1 MIESDRTSLMPLA
14 LVLVLGLA
22 LVAVSPVQ
30 AQTPAA
36 TVKDDQ
42 GNKGNIVLQSFTEGQ
57 LLAPGPFNNNAIPA
71 EDAGVRMMWYPGNA
85 AFRAG
90 RVSGTQWNDSNVGL
104 YSVAFGQNTEASGD
118 HSAAMGDGTT
128 ASGVWTTAMGD
139 GTTASGDW
147 TTAMGYNTTAATSQS
162 LTIGAYNDANTSVD
176 NSLLVAGNGSGSS
189 SRSDA
194 LVLNKSGDLRIS
206 GSLTQGSDRR
216 LKSSV
221 EPIDE
226 EILGRLAQLR
236 PVRYEFE
243 NQQTHPSGEQ
253 LGLIAQDVQAEF
265 PELVSEGA
273 GGMLSLSYSKLTA
286 VLLKGIQE
294 QQTQIEGQQAT
305 IDSLKQQV
313 RQIESVKKRLA
324 VLEAQEQP
332 ATAGWT
338 GALPLRSLALLFAG
352 VVLGAGLLHFR
363 RQ

>member
-1 MIESDRTSLMPLA
+1 
-14 LVLVLGLA
+14 
-22 LVAVSPVQ
+22 VAVSPVQ

-36 TVKDDQ
+36 TVENDE
-42 GNKGNIVLQSFTEGQ
+42 GNVVLQSFTQGQ
-57 LLAPGPFNNNAIPA
+57 LLAPGSFGNNAIPKQ
-71 EDAGVRMMWYPGNA
+71 GNGTRLMWYPGSA

-90 RVSGTQWNDSNVGL
+90 RVDDQWNDGNVGL

-118 HSAAMGDGTT
+118 HSAAMGQE
-128 ASGVWTTAMGD
+128 
-139 GTTASGDW
+139 
-147 TTAMGYNTTAATSQS
+147 TTAATNQS
-162 LTIGAYNDANTSVD
+162 LTIGAYNNANTSAG
-176 NSLLVAGNGSGSS
+176 NFLLVAGNGLGSN

-194 LVLNKSGDLRIS
+194 LVLDKDGNLEIS
-206 GSLTQGSDRR
+206 GSLSENSDRR

-226 EILGRLAQLR
+226 EILGRLAELR
-236 PVRYEFE
+236 PVRFEFKDSD
-243 NQQTHPSGEQ
+243 THPSGEQ

-338 GALPLRSLALLFAG
+338 GTLPLRSLALLFAG
-352 VVLGAGLLHFR
+352 VVLGAGLLHVR

>member
-1 MIESDRTSLMPLA
+1 MLEQNGDLTI
-14 LVLVLGLA
+14 
-22 LVAVSPVQ
+22 
-30 AQTPAA
+30 
-36 TVKDDQ
+36 
-42 GNKGNIVLQSFTEGQ
+42 
-57 LLAPGPFNNNAIPA
+57 
-71 EDAGVRMMWYPGNA
+71 
-85 AFRAG
+85 
-90 RVSGTQWNDSNVGL
+90 SGTYD
-104 YSVAFGQNTEASGD
+104 QN
-118 HSAAMGDGTT
+118 
-128 ASGVWTTAMGD
+128 
-139 GTTASGDW
+139 
-147 TTAMGYNTTAATSQS
+147 
-162 LTIGAYNDANTSVD
+162 
-176 NSLLVAGNGSGSS
+176 
-189 SRSDA
+189 
-194 LVLNKSGDLRIS
+194 
-206 GSLTQGSDRR
+206 SDRR
-216 LKSSV
+216 IKTAI
-221 EPIDE
+221 EP
-226 EILGRLAQLR
+226 LGAGTLQKLAQLR

-253 LGLIAQDVQAEF
+253 LGLIAQDVRAEF

-352 VVLGAGLLHFR
+352 VVLGAGLLHLR

>member
-36 TVKDDQ
+36 TVENDQ
-42 GNKGNIVLQSFTEGQ
+42 DKIVLQSFTQGQ
-57 LLAPGPFNNNAIPA
+57 LLAPGPFNSGAIP
-71 EDAGVRMMWYPGNA
+71 EEGSGTRLMWNPGDA

-90 RVSGTQWNDSNVGL
+90 RVNDTQWNDGNVGL
-104 YSVAFGQNTEASGD
+104 YSVAFGENTEASGD
-118 HSAAMGDGTT
+118 HSAAMGQE
-128 ASGVWTTAMGD
+128 
-139 GTTASGDW
+139 
-147 TTAMGYNTTAATSQS
+147 TTAATNQS
-162 LTIGAYNDANTSVD
+162 LTIGAYNSANTSAD

-194 LVLNKSGDLRIS
+194 LVLDKSGNLEIS
-206 GSLTQGSDRR
+206 GSLNENSDRR

-226 EILGRLAQLR
+226 GILGRLAELR
-236 PVRYEFE
+236 PVRFEFKDSD
-243 NQQTHPSGEQ
+243 THPSGEQ

-352 VVLGAGLLHFR
+352 VVLGAGLLHVR

>member
-22 LVAVSPVQ
+22 LVAVSPGQ

-36 TVKDDQ
+36 TVEDDQ
-42 GNKGNIVLQSFTEGQ
+42 GNIVLQSFTQGQ
-57 LLAPGPFNNNAIPA
+57 LLAPGPFNSGAIP
-71 EDAGVRMMWYPGNA
+71 EEGSGTRLMWNPGDA

-90 RVSGTQWNDSNVGL
+90 HVNDTQWNDGNVGL
-104 YSVAFGQNTEASGD
+104 YSVAFGENTEASGD
-118 HSAAMGDGTT
+118 YSAAMGDGTT
-128 ASGVWTTAMGD
+128 ASGLRTTAMGE
-139 GTTASGDW
+139 
-147 TTAMGYNTTAATSQS
+147 NTTAASDQS
-162 LTIGAYNDANTSVD
+162 LTIGFYNNANRSAD
-176 NSLLVAGNGSGSS
+176 NSLLVAGNGSSS

-206 GSLTQGSDRR
+206 GTLTQGSDRR

-226 EILGRLAQLR
+226 EILGRLAELR
-236 PVRYEFE
+236 PVRFEFKDSD
-243 NQQTHPSGEQ
+243 THPSGEQ

-294 QQTQIEGQQAT
+294 QQTQIEGRQAT

-332 ATAGWT
+332 ATAGCT

>member
-22 LVAVSPVQ
+22 LVAVSPGQ

-42 GNKGNIVLQSFTEGQ
+42 GNIVLQSFTQGQ
-57 LLAPGPFNNNAIPA
+57 LLAPGPFNSGAIP
-71 EDAGVRMMWYPGNA
+71 EEGNGTRLMWYPGKA

-90 RVSGTQWNDSNVGL
+90 RVDDQWNDGNVGL

-118 HSAAMGDGTT
+118 HSAAMGNG
-128 ASGVWTTAMGD
+128 
-139 GTTASGDW
+139 
-147 TTAMGYNTTAATSQS
+147 TTAATNQS
-162 LTIGAYNDANTSVD
+162 LTIGAYNSANTSA
-176 NSLLVAGNGSGSS
+176 NNFLLVAGNGSGSN

-194 LVLNKSGDLRIS
+194 LVLDKDGNLEIS
-206 GSLTQGSDRR
+206 GTLTQNSDRR

-221 EPIDE
+221 EPIGE
-226 EILGRLAQLR
+226 EILGRLAELR
-236 PVRYEFE
+236 PVRFEFRDSD
-243 NQQTHPSGEQ
+243 THPSGEQ

-352 VVLGAGLLHFR
+352 VVLGAGLLHVR

>member
-1 MIESDRTSLMPLA
+1 MIESDHTSSMPLA

-36 TVKDDQ
+36 TVEDDE
-42 GNKGNIVLQSFTEGQ
+42 GNIVLQSFTQGQ
-57 LLAPGPFNNNAIPA
+57 LLAPGPFNNNAIP
-71 EDAGVRMMWYPGNA
+71 EEGNGTRLMWYPGNA

-90 RVSGTQWNDSNVGL
+90 QVSGTQWNDANVGF
-104 YSVAFGQNTEASGD
+104 YSVAFGENTEASGD

-128 ASGVWTTAMGD
+128 ASGRWTTAMGEE
-139 GTTASGDW
+139 
-147 TTAMGYNTTAATSQS
+147 TTAATNQS
-162 LTIGAYNDANTSVD
+162 LTIGAYNDRNRGNDDANPSTGP
-176 NSLLVAGNGSGSS
+176 LFVAGNGTSG

-194 LVLNKSGDLRIS
+194 LVLEKDGDLIIS
-206 GSLTQGSDRR
+206 GNLTENSDRR
-216 LKSSV
+216 LKTAI
-221 EPIDE
+221 EP
-226 EILGRLAQLR
+226 LGAGTLRKLAQLR

-253 LGLIAQDVQAEF
+253 IGLIAQDVRKQF
-265 PELVSEGA
+265 PALVTKGS
-273 GGMLSLSYSKLTA
+273 GGSLSLAYSKVTA
-286 VLLKGIQE
+286 VLVKGLQE

-313 RQIESVKKRLA
+313 QQIESVKKRLA

-338 GALPLRSLALLFAG
+338 GALPLRSLALLLAG
-352 VVLGAGLLHFR
+352 VVLGAGLLRLR

>member
-22 LVAVSPVQ
+22 LVAVSPGQ

-36 TVKDDQ
+36 TVEDDQ
-42 GNKGNIVLQSFTEGQ
+42 GNIVLQSFTQGQ
-57 LLAPGPFNNNAIPA
+57 LLAPGSFSNVAIPK
-71 EDAGVRMMWYPGNA
+71 EGSGTRLMWYPGEA

-90 RVSGTQWNDSNVGL
+90 QVGTQWNDANVGT
-104 YSVAFGQNTEASGD
+104 YSVAFGENTEASGD
-118 HSAAMGDGTT
+118 YSAAMGG
-128 ASGVWTTAMGD
+128 

-147 TTAMGYNTTAATSQS
+147 ATAMGENTTAATDQS
-162 LTIGAYNDANTSVD
+162 LTIGAYNSANTSAG
-176 NSLLVAGNGSGSS
+176 NFLLVAGNGSGSN

-194 LVLNKSGDLRIS
+194 LVLDKDGNLEIS
-206 GSLTQGSDRR
+206 GTLTQNSDRR

-221 EPIDE
+221 EPIGE
-226 EILGRLAQLR
+226 EILGRLAELR
-236 PVRYEFE
+236 PVRFEFKDPD
-243 NQQTHPSGEQ
+243 THPSGEQ

>member
-1 MIESDRTSLMPLA
+1 MIKSDRTSLMPLA
-14 LVLVLGLA
+14 LALVLGLA
-22 LVAVSPVQ
+22 LVAVSPGQ

-36 TVKDDQ
+36 TVEDDQ
-42 GNKGNIVLQSFTEGQ
+42 GNIVLQSFTQGQ
-57 LLAPGPFNNNAIPA
+57 LLAPGSFNSGAIP
-71 EDAGVRMMWYPGNA
+71 EEGGGTRLMWYPGNA

-90 RVSGTQWNDSNVGL
+90 RVDDQWNDGNVGL

-118 HSAAMGDGTT
+118 HSAAMGNG
-128 ASGVWTTAMGD
+128 
-139 GTTASGDW
+139 
-147 TTAMGYNTTAATSQS
+147 TTAATNQS
-162 LTIGAYNDANTSVD
+162 LTIGAYNSANTSA
-176 NSLLVAGNGSGSS
+176 NNFLLVAGNGSGSN

-194 LVLNKSGDLRIS
+194 LVLDKDGNLEIS
-206 GSLTQGSDRR
+206 GTLTQNSDRR

-221 EPIDE
+221 EPIGE
-226 EILGRLAQLR
+226 EILGRLAELR
-236 PVRYEFE
+236 PVRFEFRDSD
-243 NQQTHPSGEQ
+243 THPSGEQ

-352 VVLGAGLLHFR
+352 VFLGAGLLHVR

>member
-22 LVAVSPVQ
+22 LVAVSPGQ

-42 GNKGNIVLQSFTEGQ
+42 GNRGNIVLQSFTEGQ
-57 LLAPGPFNNNAIPA
+57 LLAPGPFGNNAIPA

-90 RVSGTQWNDSNVGL
+90 RVSGTQWNDLNVGL

-128 ASGVWTTAMGD
+128 ASGNWTTAMGE
-139 GTTASGDW
+139 
-147 TTAMGYNTTAATSQS
+147 NTTAATNQS
-162 LTIGAYNDANTSVD
+162 LTIGAYNESNRGNDDSDPSTGP
-176 NSLLVAGNGSGSS
+176 LFVAGNGTSS

-194 LVLNKSGDLRIS
+194 LVLDKDGNLEIS
-206 GSLTQGSDRR
+206 GTLTQNSDRR

-221 EPIDE
+221 EPIGE
-226 EILGRLAQLR
+226 EILGRLAELR
-236 PVRYEFE
+236 PVRFEFKDPD
-243 NQQTHPSGEQ
+243 THPSGEQ

-313 RQIESVKKRLA
+313 QQIESVKKRLA

-352 VVLGAGLLHFR
+352 VVLGAGLLHVR

>member
-1 MIESDRTSLMPLA
+1 MIESDHTSSMPLA

-36 TVKDDQ
+36 TVEDDE
-42 GNKGNIVLQSFTEGQ
+42 GNIVLQSFTQGQ
-57 LLAPGPFNNNAIPA
+57 LLAPGPFGNNAIPE
-71 EDAGVRMMWYPGNA
+71 EDSGTRLMWYPGNA

-90 RVSGTQWNDSNVGL
+90 RVYGDQWDDGNVGL
-104 YSVAFGQNTEASGD
+104 YSVAFGENTEASGD
-118 HSAAMGDGTT
+118 HSAAMGEE
-128 ASGVWTTAMGD
+128 
-139 GTTASGDW
+139 
-147 TTAMGYNTTAATSQS
+147 TTAATNQS
-162 LTIGAYNDANTSVD
+162 LTIGAYNDANTSED
-176 NSLLVAGNGSGSS
+176 NSLLVAGNGSGSN

-194 LVLNKSGDLRIS
+194 LVLEKNGDLTIS
-206 GSLTQGSDRR
+206 GNLTENSDRR
-216 LKSSV
+216 VKTAI
-221 EPIDE
+221 EP
-226 EILGRLAQLR
+226 LGAGTLRKLAQLR

-253 LGLIAQDVQAEF
+253 IGLIAQDVRKQF
-265 PELVSEGA
+265 PALVTKGS
-273 GGMLSLSYSKLTA
+273 GGSLSLAYSKVTA
-286 VLLKGIQE
+286 VLVKGLQE